1 MCYVIISCQVF
12 LALNMNSMSLDA
24 LDLKILTQLSRQA
37 RMTWSDLAGQLGVSP
52 PAAADRVRK
61 LEEAGVIQG
70 YVTQID
76 AYSLGYDLT
85 AFIAV
90 TLEHPRHRDGF
101 LAEVLTTPAIQE
113 CHHVAGDG
121 DYLLKVRCQG
131 TRGLERLI
139 THQLKEIPGVA
150 QTRTTIVLSTVK
162 ETISVP
168 LPGPEIG

>member
-1 MCYVIISCQVF
+1 
-12 LALNMNSMSLDA
+12 MNSVSLDA

-37 RMTWSDLAGQLGVSP
+37 RMTWSDLASQLGVSP

-76 AYSLGYDLT
+76 AHSVGYDLT

-90 TLEHPRHRDGF
+90 TLEHPRHRDSF
-101 LAEVLTTPAIQE
+101 LATILTTAAIQE
-113 CHHVAGDG
+113 CHHVAGEG

-131 TRGLERLI
+131 TPGLERLI
-139 THQLKEIPGVA
+139 THQLKEMPGVM

-162 ETISVP
+162 ETIAVP
-168 LPGPEIG
+168 ITD